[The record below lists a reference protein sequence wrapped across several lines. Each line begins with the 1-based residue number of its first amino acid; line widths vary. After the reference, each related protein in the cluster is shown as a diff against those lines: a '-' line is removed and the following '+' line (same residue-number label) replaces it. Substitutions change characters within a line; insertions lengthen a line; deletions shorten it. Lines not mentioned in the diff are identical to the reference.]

1 MVNTMKLKA
10 RIMES
15 GYTQRKLAKEMNMGI
30 NSFNEKVNGKS
41 PFNIEQAVQLC
52 ELCHI
57 DSSDEKC
64 SIFLPTASQ
73 K

>member
-1 MVNTMKLKA
+1 MVNTNKLKA

-15 GYTQRKLAKEMNMGI
+15 GYTQRTLAKEMNMGV
-30 NSFNEKVNGKS
+30 NSLNEKVNGKT

-57 DSSDEKC
+57 ESDEEKC
-64 SIFLPTASQ
+64 SIFLPKPSQ
-73 K
+73 